1 MVGDELVYMKG
12 VFSLHNLKKEEQMTV
27 VLRLVTSPPDGS
39 VGPWHLKDLSL
50 FLSPMLEMGRRK
62 ASFFLF
68 EERRPAKRGK
78 SVFLSCFVRQP
89 DRREGPA
96 YDVPP

>member
-39 VGPWHLKDLSL
+39 VGPWRLKDLSL
-50 FLSPMLEMGRRK
+50 FLSFMTPVSALHRSLKVCSEALG
-62 ASFFLF
+62 
-68 EERRPAKRGK
+68 
-78 SVFLSCFVRQP
+78 SVYILPWLQW
-89 DRREGPA
+89 
-96 YDVPP
+96 